1 MFQHLSLTFV
11 QCISYLYLYI
21 FYSLSVALAVTL
33 CIFVSLLS
41 VTCISFCFNHSSC
54 IQPQRECVYVCVCTY
69 VCVCVCACCMRRL
82 VPCPSRPLTSSLL
95 ASICTYSSLEPVA
108 SGPQVALRHT
118 RHARRQ
124 RRSARRDGEV
134 TVLGQHIALPITS
147 KTCPG
152 IPPYPHIPPSYGFLS
167 FSLSFVVHN
176 SRFEFVLLLYSPL
189 LILIP
194 FQEVA
199 PSAAHQSVR
208 HTLQLQGAPC
218 RRT

>member
-1 MFQHLSLTFV
+1 M
-11 QCISYLYLYI
+11 
-21 FYSLSVALAVTL
+21 
-33 CIFVSLLS
+33 
-41 VTCISFCFNHSSC
+41 
-54 IQPQRECVYVCVCTY
+54 CVCT
-69 VCVCVCACCMRRL
+69 CVCMCACCMRRL

-124 RRSARRDGEV
+124 RRFARRDGEV
-134 TVLGQHIALPITS
+134 AVLGQHIALPITS

-152 IPPYPHIPPSYGFLS
+152 IPPSIRRFPPVII
-167 FSLSFVVHN
+167 SFV
-176 SRFEFVLLLYSPL
+176 SLTRSSSLCLLLYIIRFELVLPAPL
-189 LILIP
+189 LILIQ

-218 RRT
+218 RRTRSQGGLQGELHCGNNRRGVVKHKSEFRHRFCGREICCAIPAAALCAGY

>member
-1 MFQHLSLTFV
+1 M
-11 QCISYLYLYI
+11 
-21 FYSLSVALAVTL
+21 
-33 CIFVSLLS
+33 
-41 VTCISFCFNHSSC
+41 
-54 IQPQRECVYVCVCTY
+54 
-69 VCVCVCACCMRRL
+69 CACCMRRL

-108 SGPQVALRHT
+108 SGPQAALRHT

-124 RRSARRDGEV
+124 RRFARRDGEV
-134 TVLGQHIALPITS
+134 AVLGQHIALPITS

-152 IPPYPHIPPSYGFLS
+152 IPPSIRRFPPVMVS
-167 FSLSFVVHN
+167 FVSLAHSSSLS
-176 SRFEFVLLLYSPL
+176 LLLYIIRFELVLPAPL

-218 RRT
+218 RRTRSQGGLQGELQCGNYRGDSAKNKSEFRYRFCGREIYCAIAAAALCAGY

>member
-1 MFQHLSLTFV
+1 M
-11 QCISYLYLYI
+11 Y
-21 FYSLSVALAVTL
+21 
-33 CIFVSLLS
+33 
-41 VTCISFCFNHSSC
+41 
-54 IQPQRECVYVCVCTY
+54 VCTY

-152 IPPYPHIPPSYGFLS
+152 IPPYPQIPPSYSFLS

-218 RRT
+218 RRTRSQGGLQGELQGEVGENINPNSDTVFIEGEFHCAIPAVTLCVQGINMLGA

>member
-1 MFQHLSLTFV
+1 M
-11 QCISYLYLYI
+11 CM
-21 FYSLSVALAVTL
+21 
-33 CIFVSLLS
+33 
-41 VTCISFCFNHSSC
+41 
-54 IQPQRECVYVCVCTY
+54 
-69 VCVCVCACCMRRL
+69 CACCMRRL

-108 SGPQVALRHT
+108 SGPQAALRHT

-124 RRSARRDGEV
+124 RRFARRDGEV
-134 TVLGQHIALPITS
+134 AVLGQHIALPITS

-152 IPPYPHIPPSYGFLS
+152 IPPSIRRFPPVMVS
-167 FSLSFVVHN
+167 FVALAHSLSL
-176 SRFEFVLLLYSPL
+176 SLLLYIIRFELVLPAPL

-218 RRT
+218 RRTRSQGGLQGEFQ

>member
-1 MFQHLSLTFV
+1 M
-11 QCISYLYLYI
+11 C
-21 FYSLSVALAVTL
+21 A
-33 CIFVSLLS
+33 
-41 VTCISFCFNHSSC
+41 
-54 IQPQRECVYVCVCTY
+54 CVRT
-69 VCVCVCACCMRRL
+69 CVCVCACCMRRL

-152 IPPYPHIPPSYGFLS
+152 IPPYPHIPPSYSFLS

-218 RRT
+218 RRTRSQGGLQGELQGEVGENINPNSDTVFIEGEFHCAIPAVTLCAGY

>member
-1 MFQHLSLTFV
+1 M
-11 QCISYLYLYI
+11 CM
-21 FYSLSVALAVTL
+21 
-33 CIFVSLLS
+33 
-41 VTCISFCFNHSSC
+41 
-54 IQPQRECVYVCVCTY
+54 
-69 VCVCVCACCMRRL
+69 CACCMRRL

-108 SGPQVALRHT
+108 SGPQAALRHT

-124 RRSARRDGEV
+124 RRFARRDGEV
-134 TVLGQHIALPITS
+134 AVLGQHIALPITS

-152 IPPYPHIPPSYGFLS
+152 IPPSIRRFPPVMVFLVS
-167 FSLSFVVHN
+167 LTHSSSLS
-176 SRFEFVLLLYSPL
+176 LLLYIIRFELVLPAPL
-189 LILIP
+189 LILLP

-218 RRT
+218 RRTRSQGGLQGELQSGNYRGGVAKHKSEFRYRFCVAGKSIVQSQLPPFVQGINMLGA